1 MSGGE
6 IASQTHCHASINH
19 LKVTVNDMV
28 ALQVD
33 QRVAE
38 LDEEQQH
45 LSFIRALAL
54 LNQRRKVAAEGP
66 LVVRQYQVP
75 AYRM

>member
-1 MSGGE
+1 MSRGE

-38 LDEEQQH
+38 LDKEQQH
-45 LSFIRALAL
+45 LSLIRALAI
-54 LNQRRKVAAEGP
+54 LNQ
-66 LVVRQYQVP
+66 
-75 AYRM
+75 